1 MPEEIKNRMQCAEFD
16 ALLSDVLDG
25 KLSGR
30 QLEDFTAHAQACALC
45 GPLLA
50 EAKAGQEWIK
60 SLQEVDPPANL
71 VHNILAAT
79 TGREVSKA
87 PAEPARSWKDVLMRW
102 LRPVFGPAVALARQ
116 PRFAMS
122 FSMVFFSLSV
132 TMSLAGVNVSDIRHL
147 DLRPSAIKRAY
158 YTTTG
163 KVVKYYENIRF
174 VYEVES
180 RVREFRRA
188 TAPAEPGPEQ
198 KDRKP
203 RNNDTSGQPDQK
215 QERNYSQENNQPIL
229 ASFSD
234 EPPVVTVTAHRRL
247 S

>member
-1 MPEEIKNRMQCAEFD
+1 MPGESTNRMQCSEFD

-25 KLSGR
+25 TLSGP
-30 QLEDFTAHAQACALC
+30 QLELFHAHARICAAC

-50 EAKAGQEWIK
+50 DAQAGLQWMK
-60 SLQEVDPPANL
+60 SLPEVEPPVNL

-79 TGREVSKA
+79 TRREASAA
-87 PAEPARSWKDVLMRW
+87 PAQPARAASWKDALAGW
-102 LRPVFGPAVALARQ
+102 LRPVFAVIRQ

-132 TMSLAGVNVSDIRHL
+132 TMSLAGVRMSDLRQL
-147 DLRPSAIKRAY
+147 DLRPSAVRRAY
-158 YTTTG
+158 YTTSG

-188 TAPAEPGPEQ
+188 TTPAEPGPVE
-198 KDRKP
+198 KEKKP
-203 RNNDTSGQPDQK
+203 KNNDTSGQPDQK
-215 QERNYSQENNQPIL
+215 QQRNYSQENNQPVL
-229 ASFSD
+229 ACLP
-234 EPPVVTVTAHRRL
+234 EPPVATVNGHRRF